1 MLLCSELRN
10 MFRIFFKKKNVA
22 VTLKKEKKSND
33 LIINPGVTYFSE
45 TSMSLNTNCFNVQ
58 NVLITFFKK
67 HVLTVFDVS
76 FFALTKQ

>member
-1 MLLCSELRN
+1 
-10 MFRIFFKKKNVA
+10 MFDEYFNIIICCFVLNSGICLEFFLKKIVA
-22 VTLKKEKKSND
+22 VTLKKETKSND

-67 HVLTVFDVS
+67 TCLNCV
-76 FFALTKQ
+76 